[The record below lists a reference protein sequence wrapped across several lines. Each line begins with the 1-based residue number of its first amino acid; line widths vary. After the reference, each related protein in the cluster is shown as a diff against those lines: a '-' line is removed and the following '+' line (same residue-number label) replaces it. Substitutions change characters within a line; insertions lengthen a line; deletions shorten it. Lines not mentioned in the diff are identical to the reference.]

1 MRITS
6 ISSQITNTS
15 KTIITITASTSIHH
29 RRRASQRQEVSLP
42 ARMFNTAIRIST
54 IHNLATSNIQRMA
67 QSQCRAFL
75 PKNKRSDLV
84 YVATS
89 QRTSWRALPTIIMV
103 AAHVTTKT
111 LWPIQNQETKDQSS
125 PGNRKRR
132 ASAQGAR
139 KAQTAQEAARTTR
152 TQSSPARVIGSE
164 GTIFATCA
172 RLILRMWRRS
182 SILAIANIRFVMT
195 ATIIRCRP
203 RRGSAL
209 TAAST
214 MR

>member
-1 MRITS
+1 MRI
-6 ISSQITNTS
+6 IMNTS
-15 KTIITITASTSIHH
+15 KTTITITASTSIHH
-29 RRRASQRQEVSLP
+29 RRRASQRQEVLSLP
-42 ARMFNTAIRIST
+42 VRMFNTAIRIST
-54 IHNLATSNIQRMA
+54 IHNLATSNIQLMA
-67 QSQCRAFL
+67 QSHCRAF
-75 PKNKRSDLV
+75 PI

-103 AAHVTTKT
+103 AARITTKIM
-111 LWPIQNQETKDQSS
+111 WPMRNLETKDRSSS
-125 PGNRKRR
+125 PGSRKRR

-139 KAQTAQEAARTTR
+139 RAQMAQEVARTTR
-152 TQSSPARVIGSE
+152 TQSSPARVIGSA

-195 ATIIRCRP
+195 ATITRCRP